1 MNLPVTQKHFLSFSR
16 KLFLSVISLFLV
28 FAICFIAYQYQR
40 EREYKIEL
48 LNTQLQD
55 YNSRLY
61 ERLNNSAAIEEVTS
75 KYIREHALQDL
86 RVTLIDL
93 QGNVI
98 YDSYKNQNQPLESHL
113 NRPEVQKALKEGNGF
128 DVRRTS
134 ETTGLPYFYSATRY
148 GDYMIRSALPYNV
161 SLINN
166 LQADPHYLWFT
177 AAISLLLIII
187 FYKFTNK
194 LGTSISQ
201 LREFAMRADRNE
213 PIEMAM
219 QSAFPHNELGEISQH
234 IIQIYRRLHET
245 KEALYIE
252 REKLITHLQISH
264 EGLGIFTK
272 DKKEILVNNLF
283 TQYSNLISD
292 SNLETTEEVFAISEL
307 KEIINFINKNQQQ
320 RSRGKDEKR
329 MSVTINKNGR
339 NFIVECIIFQDA
351 SFEISINDVTQE
363 EEQVRLKR
371 QLTQNIAHELKT
383 PVSSIQGYLE
393 TIVNNENISREKMNT
408 FLERCYAQSN
418 RLSRLLRDISVLTRM
433 DEAAN
438 MIDMERVDISVL
450 VGNIIN
456 EVSLELEEKHIT
468 VIDSLKK
475 GIQIKGNYSLLY
487 SIFRNLMDN
496 AIAYAGSNI
505 QININCFREDENYYY
520 FSFADTGIG
529 VSPEHLNRLFE
540 RFYRVDKSH
549 SKESGGTGLGLS
561 IVKHAVQH
569 MHGTIHVD
577 SVLNAGKLAQLALH
591 HNTVVMGIFHY
602 IAGHSDVFLKAQL
615 GAVDHHGGEAAVD
628 AVLADLKAIAVVQ
641 MQGDRDIG
649 IGHSGLHQFG
659 EIDVLGIFAGAGRNL
674 QNDRGLLQLGR
685 FGNALYDLHVVDIE
699 SADGV
704 AALIG
709 FTEHFLG
716 SDQWHNID
724 PPSKNRS
731 IKGWCVQPYCSN
743 IARQMQ

>member
-1 MNLPVTQKHFLSFSR
+1 MV
-16 KLFLSVISLFLV
+16 
-28 FAICFIAYQYQR
+28 
-40 EREYKIEL
+40 
-48 LNTQLQD
+48 
-55 YNSRLY
+55 
-61 ERLNNSAAIEEVTS
+61 
-75 KYIREHALQDL
+75 
-86 RVTLIDL
+86 
-93 QGNVI
+93 
-98 YDSYKNQNQPLESHL
+98 
-113 NRPEVQKALKEGNGF
+113 
-128 DVRRTS
+128 
-134 ETTGLPYFYSATRY
+134 
-148 GDYMIRSALPYNV
+148 
-161 SLINN
+161 
-166 LQADPHYLWFT
+166 
-177 AAISLLLIII
+177 I

-234 IIQIYRRLHET
+234 IIQIYKRLHET

-307 KEIINFINKNQQQ
+307 KDIIHFINKNQQQ

-339 NFIVECIIFQDA
+339 TFIVECIIFQDA

-393 TIVNNENISREKMNT
+393 TIVNNENISRDKINT

-456 EVSLELEEKHIT
+456 EVSLELEEKHISI
-468 VIDSLKK
+468 VDSLKK

-496 AIAYAGSNI
+496 AIAYAGTNI

-540 RFYRVDKSH
+540 RFYRVDKGRSR
-549 SKESGGTGLGLS
+549 KLGGTGLGLA
-561 IVKHAVQH
+561 IVKNAV
-569 MHGTIHVD
+569 I
-577 SVLNAGKLAQLALH
+577 
-591 HNTVVMGIFHY
+591 I
-602 IAGHSDVFLKAQL
+602 
-615 GAVDHHGGEAAVD
+615 HGGNISAKNNQGGGLEFVFT
-628 AVLADLKAIAVVQ
+628 LAK
-641 MQGDRDIG
+641 
-649 IGHSGLHQFG
+649 
-659 EIDVLGIFAGAGRNL
+659 E
-674 QNDRGLLQLGR
+674 
-685 FGNALYDLHVVDIE
+685 
-699 SADGV
+699 
-704 AALIG
+704 
-709 FTEHFLG
+709 
-716 SDQWHNID
+716 
-724 PPSKNRS
+724 K
-731 IKGWCVQPYCSN
+731 
-743 IARQMQ
+743 

>member
-1 MNLPVTQKHFLSFSR
+1 MNLPVTHKHFFSFSR
-16 KLFLSVISLFLV
+16 KLFLSVISLFVV

-40 EREYKIEL
+40 EREYKVEL

-61 ERLNNSAAIEEVTS
+61 ERLNEEPVAKDIVS
-75 KYIREHALQDL
+75 DYIRDHALQDL
-86 RVTLIDL
+86 RVTFIDTDGDVL
-93 QGNVI
+93 
-98 YDSYKNQNQPLESHL
+98 YDSYEENYSQLENHL
-113 NRPEVQKALKEGNGF
+113 SRPEVAKALKNGSGY

-148 GDYMIRSALPYNV
+148 KDFIIRSALPYNV
-161 SLINN
+161 SLVNN

-177 AAISLLLIII
+177 VIVSLLLMII

-234 IIQIYRRLHET
+234 IIQIYKRLHET

-292 SNLETTEEVFAISEL
+292 SNLETTEGIFAISEL
-307 KEIINFINKNQQQ
+307 KEIIHFINKNQQQ
-320 RSRGKDEKR
+320 RPNVKDEKR
-329 MSVTINKNGR
+329 MSITIKKNGR
-339 NFIVECIIFQDA
+339 TFIVECIIFQDA

-363 EEQVRLKR
+363 EEQVSLKR

-393 TIVNNENISREKMNT
+393 TIVNNENIPREKMNV

-468 VIDSLKK
+468 VINSLKK
-475 GIQIKGNYSLLY
+475 SIQLKGNYSLLY

-505 QININCFREDENYYY
+505 QININCFREDENFYY
-520 FSFADTGIG
+520 FSFSDTGVG

-540 RFYRVDKSH
+540 RFYRVDKGRSR
-549 SKESGGTGLGLS
+549 KLGGTGLGLA
-561 IVKHAVQH
+561 IVKNAV
-569 MHGTIHVD
+569 I
-577 SVLNAGKLAQLALH
+577 
-591 HNTVVMGIFHY
+591 I
-602 IAGHSDVFLKAQL
+602 
-615 GAVDHHGGEAAVD
+615 HGGNISAKNNQGGGLEFVFT
-628 AVLADLKAIAVVQ
+628 LAK
-641 MQGDRDIG
+641 
-649 IGHSGLHQFG
+649 
-659 EIDVLGIFAGAGRNL
+659 
-674 QNDRGLLQLGR
+674 
-685 FGNALYDLHVVDIE
+685 
-699 SADGV
+699 
-704 AALIG
+704 
-709 FTEHFLG
+709 
-716 SDQWHNID
+716 D
-724 PPSKNRS
+724 P
-731 IKGWCVQPYCSN
+731 
-743 IARQMQ
+743 ARK

>member
-1 MNLPVTQKHFLSFSR
+1 MNLPVNQKHFLSFSR

-40 EREYKIEL
+40 EREYKVEL

-61 ERLNNSAAIEEVTS
+61 EQLNDSPAIEETTD
-75 KYIREHALQDL
+75 KYIRDHALKDL

-98 YDSYKNQNQPLESHL
+98 YDSYKTQEIKHENHRD
-113 NRPEVQKALKEGNGF
+113 RPEVQRALKEGNGF

-148 GDYMIRSALPYNV
+148 GDYIVRSALPYNV

-166 LQADPHYLWFT
+166 LKADPHYLWFT
-177 AAISLLLIII
+177 VIVSLLLMII

-234 IIQIYRRLHET
+234 IIQIYKRLHET

-307 KEIINFINKNQQQ
+307 KEIIHFINKNQQQ
-320 RSRGKDEKR
+320 RSLSKDEKR
-329 MSVTINKNGR
+329 MSITINKNGR
-339 NFIVECIIFQDA
+339 TFIVECIIFQDA

-393 TIVNNENISREKMNT
+393 TIVNNDNISREKMNT

-456 EVSLELEEKHIT
+456 EVALELEEKHIT
-468 VIDSLKK
+468 IVDSLKK
-475 GIQIKGNYSLLY
+475 GIQIKGNYSLRY

-496 AIAYAGSNI
+496 AIAYAGTNI
-505 QININCFREDENYYY
+505 QININCFREDENFYY
-520 FSFADTGIG
+520 FSFSDTGVG
-529 VSPEHLNRLFE
+529 VPAEHLNRLFE
-540 RFYRVDKSH
+540 RFYRVDKGRSR
-549 SKESGGTGLGLS
+549 KLGGTGLGLA
-561 IVKHAVQH
+561 IVKNAV
-569 MHGTIHVD
+569 I
-577 SVLNAGKLAQLALH
+577 
-591 HNTVVMGIFHY
+591 I
-602 IAGHSDVFLKAQL
+602 
-615 GAVDHHGGEAAVD
+615 HGGNISA
-628 AVLADLKAIAVVQ
+628 KSSQ
-641 MQGDRDIG
+641 
-649 IGHSGLHQFG
+649 SGGLEF
-659 EIDVLGIFAGAGRNL
+659 VFTLGK
-674 QNDRGLLQLGR
+674 
-685 FGNALYDLHVVDIE
+685 E
-699 SADGV
+699 
-704 AALIG
+704 
-709 FTEHFLG
+709 
-716 SDQWHNID
+716 
-724 PPSKNRS
+724 K
-731 IKGWCVQPYCSN
+731 
-743 IARQMQ
+743 

>member
-16 KLFLSVISLFLV
+16 KLFLSVISLFIV

-61 ERLNNSAAIEEVTS
+61 ERLDEQPAS
-75 KYIREHALQDL
+75 KEIVNDYIRDHSLQDL
-86 RVTLIDL
+86 RVTLIDVDGDVL
-93 QGNVI
+93 
-98 YDSYKNQNQPLESHL
+98 YDSYETNYELLGNHL
-113 NRPEVQKALKEGNGF
+113 SRPEVQKALKHGNGF

-148 GDYMIRSALPYNV
+148 KDFIIRSALPYNV
-161 SLINN
+161 SLIHN
-166 LQADPHYLWFT
+166 LKADPHYLWFT
-177 AAISLLLIII
+177 AIVSLLLIII

-234 IIQIYRRLHET
+234 IIQIYKRLHET

-264 EGLGIFTK
+264 EGLGVFTK

-292 SNLETTEEVFAISEL
+292 SNLETAEEIFAISEL
-307 KEIINFINKNQQQ
+307 KEIIQFINKNQQQ
-320 RSRGKDEKR
+320 RPNTKDEKR
-329 MSVTINKNGR
+329 MSITIKKNGR
-339 NFIVECIIFQDA
+339 TFIVECIIFQDA

-363 EEQVRLKR
+363 EEQVSLKR

-393 TIVNNENISREKMNT
+393 TIVNNDNIPREKMNV

-468 VIDSLKK
+468 VINSLKK
-475 GIQIKGNYSLLY
+475 SVPLKGNYSLLY

-496 AIAYAGSNI
+496 AIAYAGTNI
-505 QININCFREDENYYY
+505 QININCFREDENFYY
-520 FSFADTGIG
+520 FSFSDTGVG

-540 RFYRVDKSH
+540 RFYRVDKGRSR
-549 SKESGGTGLGLS
+549 KLGGTGLGLA
-561 IVKHAVQH
+561 IVKNAV
-569 MHGTIHVD
+569 I
-577 SVLNAGKLAQLALH
+577 
-591 HNTVVMGIFHY
+591 I
-602 IAGHSDVFLKAQL
+602 
-615 GAVDHHGGEAAVD
+615 HGGNISA
-628 AVLADLKAIAVVQ
+628 KNS
-641 MQGDRDIG
+641 QGG
-649 IGHSGLHQFG
+649 GLEF
-659 EIDVLGIFAGAGRNL
+659 VFTLGK
-674 QNDRGLLQLGR
+674 
-685 FGNALYDLHVVDIE
+685 E
-699 SADGV
+699 
-704 AALIG
+704 
-709 FTEHFLG
+709 
-716 SDQWHNID
+716 
-724 PPSKNRS
+724 K
-731 IKGWCVQPYCSN
+731 
-743 IARQMQ
+743 

>member
-1 MNLPVTQKHFLSFSR
+1 MNLPVNQKHFLSFSR

-28 FAICFIAYQYQR
+28 FAACFIAYQYQR
-40 EREYKIEL
+40 EKEYKVEL
-48 LNTQLQD
+48 LHSQLQD
-55 YNSRLY
+55 YNA
-61 ERLNNSAAIEEVTS
+61 RLNEKIDTLSGIRNEMNE
-75 KYIREHALQDL
+75 YINNHALQDL
-86 RVTLIDL
+86 RVTVIDL
-93 QGNVI
+93 QGNVL
-98 YDSYKNQNQPLESHL
+98 YDSYKTNNSLLENHIT
-113 NRPEVQKALKEGNGF
+113 RPEVEKALATGSGF

-134 ETTGLPYFYSATRY
+134 ETTGVPYFYSATLY
-148 GDYMIRSALPYNV
+148 NDYIIRSALPYNV

-166 LQADPHYLWFT
+166 LKADSHYLWFT
-177 AAISLLLIII
+177 AIVTLLLVVI

-234 IIQIYRRLHET
+234 IIQIYKRLHET

-307 KEIINFINKNQQQ
+307 QEIIHFINKNQQE
-320 RSRGKDEKR
+320 RSRGKGEKR

-339 NFIVECIIFQDA
+339 TFIVECIIFQDA

-393 TIVNNENISREKMNT
+393 TIVSNENIPREKINV

-418 RLSRLLRDISVLTRM
+418 RLSRFLRDISVLTRM

-456 EVSLELEEKHIT
+456 EVSLELDEKHIT
-468 VIDSLKK
+468 VVNSLKK
-475 GIQIKGNYSLLY
+475 SIQIKGNYSLLY

-505 QININCFREDENYYY
+505 QININCFREDENFYY

-540 RFYRVDKSH
+540 RFYRVDKGRSR
-549 SKESGGTGLGLS
+549 KVGGTGLGLA
-561 IVKHAVQH
+561 IVKNAV
-569 MHGTIHVD
+569 I
-577 SVLNAGKLAQLALH
+577 
-591 HNTVVMGIFHY
+591 I
-602 IAGHSDVFLKAQL
+602 
-615 GAVDHHGGEAAVD
+615 HGGSISAKNNQGGGLEFVFT
-628 AVLADLKAIAVVQ
+628 LAK
-641 MQGDRDIG
+641 
-649 IGHSGLHQFG
+649 
-659 EIDVLGIFAGAGRNL
+659 E
-674 QNDRGLLQLGR
+674 
-685 FGNALYDLHVVDIE
+685 
-699 SADGV
+699 
-704 AALIG
+704 
-709 FTEHFLG
+709 
-716 SDQWHNID
+716 
-724 PPSKNRS
+724 K
-731 IKGWCVQPYCSN
+731 
-743 IARQMQ
+743 

>member
-1 MNLPVTQKHFLSFSR
+1 MDIVSKPNNDRHVLSFSR

-28 FAICFIAYQYQR
+28 FAVCFIAYQYQR
-40 EREYKIEL
+40 EKEYKVEL
-48 LNTQLQD
+48 LDTQLQD
-55 YNSRLY
+55 YN
-61 ERLNNSAAIEEVTS
+61 ERLQQELRSTPDSLWTS
-75 KYIREHALQDL
+75 VLNQYIVKGSNKDL
-86 RVTLIDL
+86 RVTIVNLHGDVL
-93 QGNVI
+93 
-98 YDSYKNQNQPLESHL
+98 YDSYNETSQEVFNNHI
-113 NRPEVQKALKEGNGF
+113 NRQEIQKALKNGKGY
-128 DVRRTS
+128 DLRRTS
-134 ETTGLPYFYSATRY
+134 ETTGIPYFYSATHY
-148 GDYMIRSALPYNV
+148 KDYIVRSALPYNV

-177 AAISLLLIII
+177 VIVTLLLMII

-234 IIQIYRRLHET
+234 IIQIYKRLHET

-307 KEIINFINKNQQQ
+307 QEIIHFINKNQQE
-320 RSRGKDEKR
+320 RSRGKGEKR

-339 NFIVECIIFQDA
+339 TFIVECIIFQDA

-371 QLTQNIAHELKT
+371 QLTQNIARELKT

-393 TIVNNENISREKMNT
+393 TIVSNENIPREKINV

-433 DEAAN
+433 DEAAS

-456 EVSLELEEKHIT
+456 EVSLELDEKHIT
-468 VIDSLKK
+468 VVNSLKK
-475 GIQIKGNYSLLY
+475 SIQIKGNYSLLY

-505 QININCFREDENYYY
+505 QININCFREDENFYY

-540 RFYRVDKSH
+540 RFYRVDKGRSR
-549 SKESGGTGLGLS
+549 KVGGTGLGLA
-561 IVKHAVQH
+561 IVKNAV
-569 MHGTIHVD
+569 I
-577 SVLNAGKLAQLALH
+577 
-591 HNTVVMGIFHY
+591 I
-602 IAGHSDVFLKAQL
+602 
-615 GAVDHHGGEAAVD
+615 HGGSISAKNNQGGGLEFVFT
-628 AVLADLKAIAVVQ
+628 LAK
-641 MQGDRDIG
+641 
-649 IGHSGLHQFG
+649 
-659 EIDVLGIFAGAGRNL
+659 E
-674 QNDRGLLQLGR
+674 
-685 FGNALYDLHVVDIE
+685 
-699 SADGV
+699 
-704 AALIG
+704 
-709 FTEHFLG
+709 
-716 SDQWHNID
+716 
-724 PPSKNRS
+724 K
-731 IKGWCVQPYCSN
+731 
-743 IARQMQ
+743 